1 MKHSC
6 QINGYDTLNLTK
18 LDILDDL
25 EEIKVAVKYL
35 VDREGTPW
43 FPRLVVTE
51 IFLLL

>member
-25 EEIKVAVKYL
+25 SEIKVAVKYL
-35 VDREGTPW
+35 VDGKELLG
-43 FPRLVVTE
+43 FPG
-51 IFLLL
+51 